1 LKKLFRLSS
10 FIIAVLL
17 LSSCSSTQDVGNN
30 SSTRVKKNEV
40 LNTSV
45 EVSEGDFIYRIET
58 EKGEY
63 LKNEKVKIYAE
74 LEYIGDKDEVNI
86 YHAASPFSFPMVEKT
101 RDFQID
107 YFMNEPLISTTL
119 INGNPL
125 REEYKTSG
133 GYSSED
139 EKKYIDF
146 MKNFINKGFP
156 SGYYVVNGSVNFHV
170 ENAGNNKQD
179 YNIKGQIEFK
189 VKGDK

>member
-1 LKKLFRLSS
+1 VKKLFRLSL
-10 FIIAVLL
+10 FIIAALS

-30 SSTRVKKNEV
+30 SKRVKKNEV

-45 EVSEGDFIYRIET
+45 EVSQGDFIYRIVT
-58 EKGEY
+58 EKREY

-74 LEYIGDKDEVNI
+74 LEYIGDKDEVTI

-119 INGNPL
+119 INGKPL
-125 REEYKTSG
+125 REEYKSSG
-133 GYSSED
+133 GYGSED

-156 SGYYVVNGSVNFHV
+156 SGYYVVNGSVNFYV
-170 ENAGNNKQD
+170 ENVENKKQD

>member
-1 LKKLFRLSS
+1 VEKLLRLLL
-10 FIIAVLL
+10 FIITALS
-17 LSSCSSTQDVGNN
+17 LSSCSSTHDVDNN
-30 SSTRVKKNEV
+30 STRVKKNEV

-45 EVSEGDFIYRIET
+45 EVYEGDFIYRIVT
-58 EKGEY
+58 EKEEY

-74 LEYIGDKDEVNI
+74 LEYIGDKDEVTI

-107 YFMNEPLISTTL
+107 YLMSEPLISTTL
-119 INGNPL
+119 VNGKPL
-125 REEYKTSG
+125 HEEYKTSG
-133 GYSSED
+133 GYGSED
-139 EKKYIDF
+139 GKKYIDF